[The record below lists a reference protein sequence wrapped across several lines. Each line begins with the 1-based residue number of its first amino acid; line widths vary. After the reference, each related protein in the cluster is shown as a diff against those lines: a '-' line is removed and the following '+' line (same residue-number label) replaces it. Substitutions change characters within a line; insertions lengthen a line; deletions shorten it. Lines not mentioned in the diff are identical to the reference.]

1 MQLPVCYNPNITKWP
16 NIGTVFWA
24 TVAADCHPRASENQE
39 SDFMHLIY
47 ALDDGLKPPCNLQS
61 LWWILGTLGS

>member
-1 MQLPVCYNPNITKWP
+1 MVQPNLWK
-16 NIGTVFWA
+16 VLCSA
-24 TVAADCHPRASENQE
+24 TNSPPGIWGHLAADCHPRTSANQE

-61 LWWILGTLGS
+61 LW